1 MKSVSV
7 STRFPFQVSISNSE
21 VTQGTSVV
29 ATIVLRTFKLNKLCN
44 QGLHLEPF
52 NFLYISNM
60 QTVRPWFKWFE
71 IFPKIMIK
79 YRNWK
84 WNFFLSHKVAFSCKE
99 ILLPIDT
106 FHFLPWVSVEL
117 CLVAE
122 LFFHVLEGLALSLS
136 HSHCSKKLSTTSH
149 LFHRV

>member
-1 MKSVSV
+1 MKSVSG

-71 IFPKIMIK
+71 IFPKIMIN
-79 YRNWK
+79 YRN
-84 WNFFLSHKVAFSCKE
+84 
-99 ILLPIDT
+99 
-106 FHFLPWVSVEL
+106 
-117 CLVAE
+117 
-122 LFFHVLEGLALSLS
+122 
-136 HSHCSKKLSTTSH
+136 
-149 LFHRV
+149 